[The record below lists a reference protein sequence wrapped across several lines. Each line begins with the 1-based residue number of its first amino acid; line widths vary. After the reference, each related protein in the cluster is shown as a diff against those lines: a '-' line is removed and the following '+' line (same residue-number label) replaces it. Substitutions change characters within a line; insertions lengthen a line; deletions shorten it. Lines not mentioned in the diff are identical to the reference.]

1 MTLKIDGDVLEQK
14 GARSTQNNSVKVNG
28 IRSAKF
34 LAAISMCAVLGFA
47 PAVASAYSIATFK
60 QKAPEFVDQIDEE
73 YGEMVNIA
81 SLLHDYDKSIILA
94 VIVVESE
101 GNTDAVSHKGAQGLM
116 QLMPATA
123 KSLGV
128 KDAKEPFQNILA
140 GTKYLKELER
150 RWGFTTEEALV
161 AYNMGPSAARRWLT
175 RNDASSYIYVQKVMF
190 ASRVIKAKEKANAAG
205 ALAVEEEADQIVS
218 APKMVLTKPRTLS
231 MAAFP
236 LTLPTGRRGELETE

>member
-1 MTLKIDGDVLEQK
+1 MTLNKDGDVLEQK
-14 GARSTQNNSVKVNG
+14 GAWSTLSTRNLSTFARAAFGVAFGALIAGSVPV
-28 IRSAKF
+28 
-34 LAAISMCAVLGFA
+34 
-47 PAVASAYSIATFK
+47 VASAYSIATFK
-60 QKAPEFVDQIDEE
+60 QKAPEFIEEIDAE

-81 SLLHDYDKSIILA
+81 SLLHDYDESIILA

-101 GNTDAVSHKGAQGLM
+101 GNKDAVSHKGAQGLM

-128 KDAKEPFQNILA
+128 KDPKEPFQNILA

-175 RNDASSYIYVQKVMF
+175 RNDPDSYIYVQKVMY
-190 ASRVIKAKEKANAAG
+190 AYRVIEEKRAI
-205 ALAVEEEADQIVS
+205 EEAGTLALEEDDTKETS
-218 APKMVLTKPRTLS
+218 APRFVLTRPRSVSL
-231 MAAFP
+231 AAFP
-236 LTLPTGRRGELETE
+236 LSLASGRRGELETE